1 MGINFRLFT
10 TAGPSWTPP
19 VALSV
24 SSGRPR
30 RRPVDPPELTFKATG
45 ATSYTDA
52 GRPAAAQV
60 GYLRG
65 GGGRSIWPPIV
76 PMKLIR
82 ILTVGL
88 CWVLAAGVGHAEE
101 PPVPAGATAALKVL
115 VERQRELLAE
125 VAKKSTHAEVED
137 LRAQFQE
144 LMFNYDDYLKKY
156 PEVAAGYVSYAMLL
170 SQPVVDQRKLAAAML
185 LKANAL
191 DPNLPLVKNQ
201 LGNYLAEEGRPLDAL
216 NYYLAAVQLAP
227 TEALYHYQI
236 GVLLTEGRAEF
247 LKSGAWTRATLD
259 QGMQDGFEQATALA
273 PGNVAYAYRY
283 GESFYDLE
291 RPEWS
296 AALVFWR
303 ALEAKVTSSLEKETI
318 RLHQANVLVQQQ
330 KFAEALAVLEAVH
343 EPVLQ
348 AQKQKLVAQLPV
360 NSAK

>member
-1 MGINFRLFT
+1 MHRPLNLPAFVPMKSLRLL
-10 TAGPSWTPP
+10 AL
-19 VALSV
+19 VVLSV
-24 SSGRPR
+24 S
-30 RRPVDPPELTFKATG
+30 ATMS
-45 ATSYTDA
+45 A
-52 GRPAAAQV
+52 PAAEPV
-60 GYLRG
+60 E
-65 GGGRSIWPPIV
+65 PP
-76 PMKLIR
+76 
-82 ILTVGL
+82 
-88 CWVLAAGVGHAEE
+88 HSEE
-101 PPVPAGATAALKVL
+101 APVPAEATAALKSL
-115 VERQRELLAE
+115 VERQRDLLAE
-125 VAKKSTHAEVED
+125 VAKKNTHAEVED

-156 PEVAAGYVSYAMLL
+156 PGVAAGYVSYALLL

-227 TEALYHYQI
+227 TEPLYHYQI
-236 GVLLTEGRAEF
+236 GVLLTEGREEF

-259 QGMQDGFEQATALA
+259 QGMQDAFEQATTLA

-303 ALEAKVTSSLEKETI
+303 ALEAKVTSPVEKETV
-318 RLHQANVLVQQQ
+318 RLHQANVLLNQQ
-330 KFAEALAVLEAVH
+330 KFAEVLAVLETVK

-348 AQKQKLVAQLPV
+348 AQKQKLVAKLPV

>member
-1 MGINFRLFT
+1 MKSLRLF
-10 TAGPSWTPP
+10 AL
-19 VALSV
+19 VVLSV
-24 SSGRPR
+24 SSAWLASMAAVGAPAVAAPST
-30 RRPVDPPELTFKATG
+30 PVEPH
-45 ATSYTDA
+45 S
-52 GRPAAAQV
+52 
-60 GYLRG
+60 
-65 GGGRSIWPPIV
+65 
-76 PMKLIR
+76 
-82 ILTVGL
+82 
-88 CWVLAAGVGHAEE
+88 EE
-101 PPVPAGATAALKVL
+101 SPVPAAATAALKSL
-115 VERQRELLAE
+115 VERQRDLLAE
-125 VAKKSTHAEVED
+125 VAKKTTHAEVED

-156 PEVAAGYVSYAMLL
+156 PGVAAGYVSYAMLL

-185 LKANAL
+185 LKANAI

-201 LGNYLAEEGRPLDAL
+201 LGNYLAEDGRPLDAL

-227 TEALYHYQI
+227 NEPLYHYQI
-236 GVLLTEGRAEF
+236 GVLLTEGREEF

-259 QGMQDGFEQATALA
+259 QGMQDAFEQATALA

-291 RPEWS
+291 RSEWS

-303 ALEAKVTSSLEKETI
+303 ALESKVANPVEKETI
-318 RLHQANVLVQQQ
+318 RLHQANVLLNQQ
-330 KFAEALAVLEAVH
+330 KFAEVLAVLETVK

>member
-1 MGINFRLFT
+1 VET
-10 TAGPSWTPP
+10 HS
-19 VALSV
+19 
-24 SSGRPR
+24 
-30 RRPVDPPELTFKATG
+30 
-45 ATSYTDA
+45 
-52 GRPAAAQV
+52 
-60 GYLRG
+60 
-65 GGGRSIWPPIV
+65 
-76 PMKLIR
+76 
-82 ILTVGL
+82 
-88 CWVLAAGVGHAEE
+88 EE
-101 PPVPAGATAALKVL
+101 PPVPAEATAALKTL

-125 VAKKSTHAEVED
+125 VAKKTTQAEIED
-137 LRAQFQE
+137 LRSQFQE

-156 PEVAAGYVSYAMLL
+156 PGVAAGYVSYALL
-170 SQPVVDQRKLAAAML
+170 LRQPVVDQRKLAAAML
-185 LKANAL
+185 LKANAI

-227 TEALYHYQI
+227 AEPLYHYQI
-236 GVLLTEGRAEF
+236 GVLLTEGREEF

-259 QGMQDGFEQATALA
+259 QGMQDAFEQATALA

-303 ALEAKVTSSLEKETI
+303 ALESKVTNPVEKETI
-318 RLHQANVLVQQQ
+318 RLHQANVLLNQQ
-330 KFAEALAVLEAVH
+330 KFAEVLAVLETVT